1 MVGDSDNV
9 FEYAL
14 TWLYA
19 WTFSPRGG
27 RFCLLD
33 VELFGAVIG
42 CKLLLLFVG
51 ALCVE
56 VRDAVQGR
64 GMRVRAIY

>member
-1 MVGDSDNV
+1 M
-9 FEYAL
+9 YAVAVE
-14 TWLYA
+14 WHRKQVECSQA
-19 WTFSPRGG
+19 PSPRGG